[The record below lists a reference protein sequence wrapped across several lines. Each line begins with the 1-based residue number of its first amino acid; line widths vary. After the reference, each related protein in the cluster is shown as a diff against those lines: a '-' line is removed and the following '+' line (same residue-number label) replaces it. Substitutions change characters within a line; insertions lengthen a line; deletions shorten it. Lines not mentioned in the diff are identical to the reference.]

1 MPAGLDSRAE
11 AATLLAMSAG
21 LGTSVLGRQ
30 RSTDDALGVIGYQLD
45 RLLPPEKS

>member
-21 LGTSVLGRQ
+21 LGTSVLAGQ
-30 RSTDDALGVIGYQLD
+30 RTTGYALGLIRYQLD